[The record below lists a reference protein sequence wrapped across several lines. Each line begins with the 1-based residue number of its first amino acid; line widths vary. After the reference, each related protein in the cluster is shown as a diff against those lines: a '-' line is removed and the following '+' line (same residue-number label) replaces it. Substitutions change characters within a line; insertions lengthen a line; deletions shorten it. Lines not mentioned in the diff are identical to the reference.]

1 LENKSRFD
9 TVDRPVQV
17 SSEINLLTASP
28 GPGND
33 NNDNELPAPARGKPS
48 MYDAFL
54 TLVTRISDL
63 MWGPWTMFFIAFV
76 SVFLTLRSRFFQV
89 TRFGFIMRNTFGGMF
104 NRSGDSNRERMTPF
118 QATSTSLA
126 GTVGMGNMAGVA
138 TALSIGGPGAIF
150 WMWVLAFFGMITKA
164 AEVTLGVHYRDVDE
178 HGHVH
183 GGPMY
188 YINKALGWK
197 SLATLFS
204 IGVTINCFFSSSLL
218 QAHTVGRA
226 FNASYGINPYLVTG
240 VMAIVTATVAIGG
253 VRRIGRF
260 CEALVPFM
268 TVTYIIGGLVIL
280 AANVTELPGVIG
292 QIIGYALAPAPAVGG
307 FAGAAVMSAIQMGMA
322 RGMLSNEAGLGTA
335 PMVHANAETPHPFR
349 QGLWGAAEVFID
361 TTVVCTITA
370 FVILSSGVLADGNSG
385 IEMLLDAFATYY
397 SPEITNAFISI
408 AILTFCLST
417 QIGFFVYFETALVS
431 LFGEKPF
438 RYVKWAYFF
447 PGVVFAGITN
457 VDQLW
462 ALANISVAASALP
475 NLVALL
481 VLSGVFMTLM
491 RDYLSGEN
499 RYTTASSDESRRYIR
514 MAQH

>member
-1 LENKSRFD
+1 MYDLF
-9 TVDRPVQV
+9 
-17 SSEINLLTASP
+17 LTAVSAVS
-28 GPGND
+28 D
-33 NNDNELPAPARGKPS
+33 
-48 MYDAFL
+48 FL
-54 TLVTRISDL
+54 
-63 MWGPWTMFFIAFV
+63 WGPWTMLFIAFV
-76 SVFLTLRSRFFQV
+76 SVYLTVRSGFFQV
-89 TRFGFIMRNTFGGMF
+89 TRFGYILRNTFGRLF
-104 NRSGDSNRERMTPF
+104 NRQGDANPERMTPF
-118 QATSTSLA
+118 QATTTSLA

-164 AEVTLGVHYRDVDE
+164 AEVTIAVHYREVDE
-178 HGHVH
+178 HGHIH

-188 YINKALGWK
+188 YIQKALGWK
-197 SLATLFS
+197 SLAVLFS

-226 FNASYGINPYLVTG
+226 FNASYGLNPYFITG
-240 VMAIVTATVAIGG
+240 AMAIVTATVAIGG

-268 TVTYIIGGLVIL
+268 TVSYLVGGTIILVANASEVP
-280 AANVTELPGVIG
+280 AAIG
-292 QIIGYALAPAPAVGG
+292 EIFRYALAPAPALGG

-361 TTVVCTITA
+361 TTVVCSVTA
-370 FVILSSGVLADGNSG
+370 FVILSSGVLVNGTTG

-397 SPEITNAFISI
+397 SPELANGFISV

-417 QIGFFVYFETALVS
+417 QIGFFVYFETAVVS
-431 LFGEKPF
+431 LLGENFF
-438 RYVKWAYFF
+438 RYAKWVYFL

-481 VLSGVFMTLM
+481 VLSGVFLALM
-491 RDYLSGEN
+491 KDYMSGERRYATAVTDVN
-499 RYTTASSDESRRYIR
+499 RQYIR
-514 MAQH
+514 MAASGAKD

>member
-1 LENKSRFD
+1 MHD
-9 TVDRPVQV
+9 V
-17 SSEINLLTASP
+17 
-28 GPGND
+28 
-33 NNDNELPAPARGKPS
+33 
-48 MYDAFL
+48 FL
-54 TLVTRISDL
+54 TLITHISDL
-63 MWGPWTMFFIAFV
+63 MWGPWTLIFIAFV
-76 SVFLTLRSRFFQV
+76 SVYLTIRTRFFQV
-89 TRFGFIMRNTFGGMF
+89 SSFVYIMRNTFGCMF
-104 NRSGDSNRERMTPF
+104 DRSGDKNKERMTPF

-164 AEVTLGVHYRDVDE
+164 AEVTIGVHYRDVDE
-178 HGHVH
+178 NGHTH

-197 SLATLFS
+197 SLAVLFS
-204 IGVTINCFFSSSLL
+204 IGVTSNCFFSSSLL

-226 FNASYGINPYLVTG
+226 FNASYGISPYLVTG
-240 VMAIVTATVAIGG
+240 VMAIVTAMVAIGG

-268 TVTYIIGGLVIL
+268 TVMYLAGGLVIL
-280 AANVTELPGVIG
+280 IANTSQLPSVLGEIFRF
-292 QIIGYALAPAPAVGG
+292 ALAPAPAVGG
-307 FAGAAVMSAIQMGMA
+307 FAGAAVLSAIQMGMA

-370 FVILSSGVLADGNSG
+370 FIILSSGVLANGNTG
-385 IEMLLDAFATYY
+385 IEMLLDSFATFYA
-397 SPEITNAFISI
+397 PELANAFISI

-431 LFGEKPF
+431 LFGENVF
-438 RYVKWAYFF
+438 HYVKWVYFL

-491 RDYLSGEN
+491 KDYLSGEN
-499 RYTTASSDESRRYIR
+499 RFTTVSTDASRQYVR
-514 MAQH
+514 MANQ

>member
-1 LENKSRFD
+1 
-9 TVDRPVQV
+9 
-17 SSEINLLTASP
+17 
-28 GPGND
+28 
-33 NNDNELPAPARGKPS
+33 

-54 TLVTRISDL
+54 TIVSRISDL
-63 MWGPWTMFFIAFV
+63 MWGPWTMIFIAFV
-76 SVFLTLRSRFFQV
+76 SVYLTIRSRFFQV
-89 TRFGFIMRNTFGGMF
+89 SNFSYIMRSTFGRMF
-104 NRSGDSNRERMTPF
+104 DRSGDANRQRMTPF
-118 QATSTSLA
+118 QATTTSLA

-138 TALSIGGPGAIF
+138 TALSLGGPGAIF

-178 HGHVH
+178 QGHVH
-183 GGPMY
+183 GGPMF
-188 YINKALGWK
+188 YIRKALGWNF
-197 SLATLFS
+197 LAVLFS
-204 IGVTINCFFSSSLL
+204 IGVAINCFFSSSLL

-240 VMAIVTATVAIGG
+240 IMAVITAAVAIGG

-268 TVTYIIGGLVIL
+268 TVTYLIGGLIVVI
-280 AANVTELPGVIG
+280 ANAEQLPGLLSEIVS
-292 QIIGYALAPAPAVGG
+292 YAFAPAPAVGG
-307 FAGAAVMSAIQMGMA
+307 FAGATVMLAIQFGMA

-349 QGLWGAAEVFID
+349 QGLWGAAEVFVD
-361 TTVVCTITA
+361 TTLVCTITA
-370 FVILSSGVLADGNSG
+370 FVILSTGVLANGNSG
-385 IEMLLDAFATYY
+385 IEMLLDAFASFYT
-397 SPEITNAFISI
+397 PELANAFVSI

-417 QIGFFVYFETALVS
+417 QIGFFVYFETAIVS
-431 LFGEKPF
+431 LFGETVF
-438 RYVKWAYFF
+438 RYVKWTYFL

-481 VLSGVFMTLM
+481 LLSGVFMKLM
-491 RDYLSGEN
+491 KDYMSGTN
-499 RYTTASSDESRRYIR
+499 RFATAITDRNRQYVRISG
-514 MAQH
+514 Q

>member
-1 LENKSRFD
+1 
-9 TVDRPVQV
+9 
-17 SSEINLLTASP
+17 
-28 GPGND
+28 
-33 NNDNELPAPARGKPS
+33 
-48 MYDAFL
+48 MYDIFL
-54 TLVTRISDL
+54 TLITRISDL
-63 MWGPWTMFFIAFV
+63 MWGPWTMVFIAFV
-76 SVFLTLRSRFFQV
+76 SIYLTIRARFFQV
-89 TRFGFIMRNTFGGMF
+89 SRFGYILRNTFGRMF
-104 NRSGDSNRERMTPF
+104 DRSGDVSTERMTPF

-138 TALSIGGPGAIF
+138 TALSLGGPGAIF
-150 WMWVLAFFGMITKA
+150 WMWILAFFGMITKA
-164 AEVTLGVHYRDVDE
+164 AEVSLGVHYRDVDE
-178 HGHVH
+178 DGHVH

-188 YINKALGWK
+188 YIRKALGWQ
-197 SLATLFS
+197 SLAVLFS
-204 IGVTINCFFSSSLL
+204 IGVAINCFFSSSLL

-226 FNASYGINPYLVTG
+226 FNASYGVNPYLVTA
-240 VMAIVTATVAIGG
+240 VMAVVTATVAIGG

-268 TVTYIIGGLVIL
+268 TVTYLVGGLVIVV
-280 AANVTELPGVIG
+280 ANAG
-292 QIIGYALAPAPAVGG
+292 QVGQVFTDIVGYAFAPAPAAGG
-307 FAGAAVMSAIQMGMA
+307 FAGATVMLAIQYGMA

-335 PMVHANAETPHPFR
+335 PMVHANAETSHPFR

-370 FVILSSGVLADGNSG
+370 FVILSTGVLQNGNSG
-385 IEMLLDAFATYY
+385 IEMLLDAFATHY
-397 SPEITNAFISI
+397 SPDVANAFISI

-417 QIGFFVYFETALVS
+417 QIGFFVYFETAMVS
-431 LFGEKPF
+431 LFGEQPF
-438 RYVKWAYFF
+438 RYIRWIYFL

-491 RDYLSGEN
+491 KDYLSGEN
-499 RYTTASSDESRRYIR
+499 RYATAVTDKDRQYIQ
-514 MAQH
+514 MANERSN

>member
-1 LENKSRFD
+1 
-9 TVDRPVQV
+9 
-17 SSEINLLTASP
+17 
-28 GPGND
+28 
-33 NNDNELPAPARGKPS
+33 

-54 TLVTRISDL
+54 TVVTTVSDL
-63 MWGPWTMFFIAFV
+63 LWGPWTMLFIAFV
-76 SVFLTLRSRFFQV
+76 SIFLTVRSRFFQV
-89 TRFGFIMRNTFGGMF
+89 VRFGYIMRNTFGRIMSRG
-104 NRSGDSNRERMTPF
+104 GDQDRERMTPF

-164 AEVTLGVHYRDVDE
+164 AEVSIGVHYREVDE

-188 YINKALGWK
+188 YIQKALGWK
-197 SLATLFS
+197 SLAVLFS

-226 FNASYGINPYLVTG
+226 FDASYGLDPYWVTG
-240 VMAIVTATVAIGG
+240 LMAIVTATVAIGG

-268 TVTYIIGGLVIL
+268 TITYLVGGTIILVANASQL
-280 AANVTELPGVIG
+280 PAAIG
-292 QIIGYALAPAPAVGG
+292 EIFRYAMAPAPAIGG

-335 PMVHANAETPHPFR
+335 PMVHSNAATPHPFR

-361 TTVVCTITA
+361 TTVVCSITA
-370 FVILSSGVLADGNSG
+370 FVILSSGVLANGNSG

-397 SPEITNAFISI
+397 SPELANAFISV

-431 LFGEKPF
+431 LFGETFF
-438 RYVKWAYFF
+438 RYARWSYFL
-447 PGVVFAGITN
+447 PGVLFAGITN

-481 VLSGVFMTLM
+481 MLSGVFLALM
-491 RDYLSGEN
+491 KDYLSGEN
-499 RYTTASSDESRRYIR
+499 RYATATTDASREYIR
-514 MAQH
+514 MAAR

>member
-1 LENKSRFD
+1 
-9 TVDRPVQV
+9 
-17 SSEINLLTASP
+17 
-28 GPGND
+28 
-33 NNDNELPAPARGKPS
+33 
-48 MYDAFL
+48 MYEAFL
-54 TLVTRISDL
+54 MFITRISDL
-63 MWGPWTMFFIAFV
+63 MWGPWTMIFIAFV
-76 SVFLTLRSRFFQV
+76 SVYLTIRTRFFQV
-89 TRFGFIMRNTFGGMF
+89 SSFVYIMRNTFGQMF
-104 NRSGDSNRERMTPF
+104 DRSGDQSKERMTPF
-118 QATSTSLA
+118 QATTTSLA

-164 AEVTLGVHYRDVDE
+164 AEVTIGVHYRDVDE
-178 HGHVH
+178 NGQTH

-197 SLATLFS
+197 SLAVLFS

-226 FNASYGINPYLVTG
+226 FNASYGISPYLVTG

-268 TVTYIIGGLVIL
+268 TVMYLASCLVIL
-280 AANVTELPGVIG
+280 IANASQLPSVLGEIFRF
-292 QIIGYALAPAPAVGG
+292 ALAPAPAVGG
-307 FAGAAVMSAIQMGMA
+307 FAGAAVLSAIQMGMA

-370 FVILSSGVLADGNSG
+370 FIILSSGVLANGNTG
-385 IEMLLDAFATYY
+385 IEMLLDSFATFY
-397 SPEITNAFISI
+397 SPELANMFISI

-431 LFGEKPF
+431 LFGENVF
-438 RYVKWAYFF
+438 RYVKWVYFL
-447 PGVVFAGITN
+447 PGVAFAGITN

-481 VLSGVFMTLM
+481 FLSGVFMTLM
-491 RDYLSGEN
+491 KDYLSGEN
-499 RYTTASSDESRRYIR
+499 RFATVRTDASRQYVR
-514 MAQH
+514 MVNQ

>member
-1 LENKSRFD
+1 
-9 TVDRPVQV
+9 
-17 SSEINLLTASP
+17 
-28 GPGND
+28 
-33 NNDNELPAPARGKPS
+33 
-48 MYDAFL
+48 MYDVFL
-54 TLVTRISDL
+54 TLITHISDL
-63 MWGPWTMFFIAFV
+63 MWGPWTLIFIAFV
-76 SVFLTLRSRFFQV
+76 SVYLTIRTRFFQV
-89 TRFGFIMRNTFGGMF
+89 SSFVYIMRNTFGCMF
-104 NRSGDSNRERMTPF
+104 DRSGDQSKERMTPF
-118 QATSTSLA
+118 QATTTSLA

-164 AEVTLGVHYRDVDE
+164 AEVTIGVHYRDVDE
-178 HGHVH
+178 NGHTR

-197 SLATLFS
+197 SLAVLFS

-226 FNASYGINPYLVTG
+226 FNASYGISPYLVTG

-268 TVTYIIGGLVIL
+268 TVMYLAGGLVIL
-280 AANVTELPGVIG
+280 IANTSQLPSVLGEIFRF
-292 QIIGYALAPAPAVGG
+292 ALAPAPAVGG
-307 FAGAAVMSAIQMGMA
+307 FAGAGVLSAIQMGMA

-349 QGLWGAAEVFID
+349 QGLWGAAEVFLD

-370 FVILSSGVLADGNSG
+370 FIILSSGVLANGNTG
-385 IEMLLDAFATYY
+385 IEMLLDSFATFYA
-397 SPEITNAFISI
+397 PELANTFISI

-431 LFGEKPF
+431 LFGENVF
-438 RYVKWAYFF
+438 HYVKWVYFL

-481 VLSGVFMTLM
+481 VLSSVFMTLM
-491 RDYLSGEN
+491 KDYLSGEN
-499 RYTTASSDESRRYIR
+499 RFTTVSTDASRQYVR
-514 MAQH
+514 MANQ

>member
-1 LENKSRFD
+1 VYESFLAL
-9 TVDRPVQV
+9 V
-17 SSEINLLTASP
+17 SS
-28 GPGND
+28 
-33 NNDNELPAPARGKPS
+33 
-48 MYDAFL
+48 
-54 TLVTRISDL
+54 ISDL
-63 MWGPWTMFFIAFV
+63 MWGWWTMAFIACV
-76 SVFLTLRSRFFQV
+76 SVYLTVRARFFQV
-89 TRFGFIMRNTFGGMF
+89 TNFVFIMRHTFGRMF
-104 NRSGDSNRERMTPF
+104 DRSGDEDRQRMTPF

-164 AEVTLGVHYRDVDE
+164 AEVSLAVHYRDVDE
-178 HGHVH
+178 NGHIH

-188 YINKALGWK
+188 YIRKALGWN
-197 SLATLFS
+197 SLATLFA
-204 IGVTINCFFSSSLL
+204 IGVAINCFFSSSLL

-226 FNASYGINPYLVTG
+226 FDASYGISPYLVTG
-240 VMAIVTATVAIGG
+240 AMAIVTATVAIGG

-268 TVTYIIGGLVIL
+268 TVSYLLGGLLIL
-280 AANVTELPGVIG
+280 AGNTGSIPDAFADIFR
-292 QIIGYALAPAPAVGG
+292 YALAPAPAVGG
-307 FAGAAVMSAIQMGMA
+307 FAGAAVMSAMQMGMA

-335 PMVHANAETPHPFR
+335 PMVHANAATPHPFR
-349 QGLWGAAEVFID
+349 QGLWGAAEVFVD
-361 TTVVCTITA
+361 TIVVCTITA
-370 FVILSSGVLADGNSG
+370 VVILSSGVLADGSTG
-385 IEMLLDAFATYY
+385 IEMLLEAFASYY
-397 SPEITNAFISI
+397 SPDIARAFVSV

-431 LFGEKPF
+431 LFGENVF
-438 RYVKWAYFF
+438 HYVKWLYFL

-481 VLSGVFMTLM
+481 ILSGVFISLM
-491 RDYLSGEN
+491 KDYLSGTNQYATAIIDRN
-499 RYTTASSDESRRYIR
+499 RQYIR
-514 MAQH
+514 IAGTR